1 MHKQGGELMHYP
13 SHTRTHVYT
22 IWILTFNHKID
33 AIISICRTRSN
44 FIPSLLLL
52 SILTHSQFASVMASH
67 WDEEPN
73 EKEVITPMTIAQN
86 LKKIR
91 NKERALLREELET
104 KQNGGIPVVKVELAQ
119 DVNNGSEEEKVIKPL
134 KMVREHINLCKAKMR
149 NDPRPIDS
157 TCGCYTCKGF
167 SRAYL
172 HHLFKAKETLGGTLV
187 RPHIVL
193 YCTLFYRTVLYCT
206 VLYCTVLYCTVLYC
220 TVLYCTVLYCTVLC
234 CTAL

>member
-1 MHKQGGELMHYP
+1 
-13 SHTRTHVYT
+13 
-22 IWILTFNHKID
+22 
-33 AIISICRTRSN
+33 
-44 FIPSLLLL
+44 
-52 SILTHSQFASVMASH
+52 MASH

-104 KQNGGIPVVKVELAQ
+104 KQNGGIPVIKIELPEEENN
-119 DVNNGSEEEKVIKPL
+119 DVNKIAMKPL

-157 TCGCYTCKGF
+157 TCGCYTCEGF

-187 RPHIVL
+187 RPHAVQ
-193 YCTLFYRTVLYCT
+193 C
-206 VLYCTVLYCTVLYC
+206 
-220 TVLYCTVLYCTVLC
+220 
-234 CTAL
+234 